1 MNQVSLKIIF
11 YLSLVL
17 AILHGLAMY
26 FDLYFFIWW
35 LDIPMHV
42 LGGALVAYVA
52 CFLYQRLCTSGV
64 VIEQRTAMYG
74 VIFASVLFVGV
85 AWEYFEYS
93 KDLTFNTI
101 GSYRM
106 DVIKDIVMDLL
117 GGFVAGIFLLRK

>member
-1 MNQVSLKIIF
+1 
-11 YLSLVL
+11 
-17 AILHGLAMY
+17 MY

-42 LGGALVAYVA
+42 LGGALVAVVA
-52 CFLYQRLCTSGV
+52 CFLYQRLCL
-64 VIEQRTAMYG
+64 AG
-74 VIFASVLFVGV
+74 VIQEQKIVTAWVVFACVLCVGV

-106 DVIKDIVMDLL
+106 DVLKDIVVDLL
-117 GGFVAGIFLLRK
+117 GGFLASIFLFRKQRVEY